1 MCMHKL
7 KLNLSGFCKYL
18 CILEINYPKKK
29 HIKKLV
35 KSSRYVSGINF
46 ENRMNF
52 YVSKHHF

>member
-1 MCMHKL
+1 MHKL

-52 YVSKHHF
+52 YVSEHHF